1 MIQGIESA
9 IADMLADA
17 SADQV
22 HALALQAGV
31 EDFVIED
38 AIAAAR
44 AVVRLFPSKPPA
56 EAVRYFKLPDN
67 IRHAGALRA
76 A

>member
-1 MIQGIESA
+1 MIQRISSA

-31 EDFVIED
+31 EDYVIED

-44 AVVRLFPSKPPA
+44 AAVRLFPHRPPA
-56 EAVRYFKLPDN
+56 DVVRYFELPD
-67 IRHAGALRA
+67 RVRQAGALRA